1 MLVVSSRL
9 AYNYSLRPLHT
20 HPRCPGLAR
29 PILFVPLLFLSTR
42 SPPLSASAR
51 AGGTAA
57 TTSTASRSRYI
68 APTPRR
74 AAPRDAWCASA
85 CLSRSLL
92 LSYAEERLAL
102 RCGGRRTGTGSRL
115 PFPPRQAQGQRAMAA
130 LPRAAPPTPAALLPL
145 PRSAPPLLLAGRA
158 AAARRSR
165 LRARGPSAAA
175 RRSWVV
181 ASSSAS
187 SRAVLGGVARREAPA
202 APQKP
207 TQQVRMDMRARSGMG

>member
-1 MLVVSSRL
+1 
-9 AYNYSLRPLHT
+9 
-20 HPRCPGLAR
+20 
-29 PILFVPLLFLSTR
+29 
-42 SPPLSASAR
+42 
-51 AGGTAA
+51 
-57 TTSTASRSRYI
+57 
-68 APTPRR
+68 
-74 AAPRDAWCASA
+74 
-85 CLSRSLL
+85 
-92 LSYAEERLAL
+92 
-102 RCGGRRTGTGSRL
+102 
-115 PFPPRQAQGQRAMAA
+115 MAA

-145 PRSAPPLLLAGRA
+145 PRAAPPLLLAGRA

-181 ASSSAS
+181 ASSS